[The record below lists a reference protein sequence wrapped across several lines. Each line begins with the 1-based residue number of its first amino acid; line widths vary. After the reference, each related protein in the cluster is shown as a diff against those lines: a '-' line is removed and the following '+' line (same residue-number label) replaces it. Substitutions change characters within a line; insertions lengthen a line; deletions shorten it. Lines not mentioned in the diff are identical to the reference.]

1 MYTNK
6 ENEYKYLHI
15 KWTMDNADLLQLEFP
30 VALSTLK
37 ALNRTA
43 YESWYVGELLL
54 NQCCQRL
61 NNSCKNHIYLLC
73 SNKIFRCRIESM
85 RNYYSRL
92 TNLYVPKTVTAS
104 LRQS

>member
-1 MYTNK
+1 MQIY
-6 ENEYKYLHI
+6 
-15 KWTMDNADLLQLEFP
+15 QLEIP
-30 VALSTLK
+30 VALSKLK

-54 NQCCQRL
+54 NQWCQRL

-92 TNLYVPKTVTAS
+92 TNLYVLQDVTAS
-104 LRQS
+104 LRHSKETENSLCPH